1 MEVEDD
7 DAGWDGPN
15 IRPPQLKRDKSGD
28 ERRSHGHQRSSSG
41 RSTTTSVD
49 QLKIFF
55 IKYL

>member
-41 RSTTTSVD
+41 RSTT
-49 QLKIFF
+49 QHFLQQFQQIN
-55 IKYL
+55 